1 MHQFANMPMTT
12 QSRMQQIDTLANY
25 PMGTKPDSFR
35 LIKKTFKSGEPMKT
49 KIICFIAFVSYTFYL
64 TAGDI
69 YVSPYGNDNAAGTR
83 QSPLQTLEQAIKQAR
98 EWRRLQSPETT
109 GGINILLEEG
119 IYPQYKSLFIR
130 PEDSGTTDSPTR
142 ITAVPNARV
151 VLSGGVPVTG
161 WEQGCKDTRIPET
174 LRNKIWVA
182 EAPRMGNR
190 ILETRQMWVNGTK
203 AQRAAQ
209 FPDGV
214 MERMIDFNPEEETIT
229 IPTPQTAG
237 LNAASQVEM
246 IVHQRWAIAILRVK
260 EMITEGANTIV
271 RFHDP
276 ESRLEFAHP
285 WPQPVIDGEKGN
297 SSFCLVNAL
306 ELLDQPGEWYQ
317 DYPSGRIYYYPRPH
331 EDMTK
336 AQVIIP
342 ALETL
347 LTISGTLERPVRNIH
362 FQNISFEHTSWM
374 RPSYQGHVTLQGG
387 FHLLDAYRL
396 PIQGLPEKAEL
407 ENQAWIG
414 RPEAAIQIKCGNN
427 INFNHCTFQH
437 LAATGVDYE
446 RAVSTSIV
454 ENCHFTDIGGT
465 ALLVGTFP
473 DEGFETHVPYT
484 PFHEQELCTGITIR
498 NNLIEEVTN
507 EDWGGVGIGAG
518 YVKNIHI
525 VHNEVCHV
533 NYSGICVG
541 WGWTLQESGMS
552 GNRIEANYVHHF
564 ARRLYDAGGL
574 YTLSNQPGSV
584 MRNNRIEHLIDA
596 PYATNDRAFY
606 IYFDEA
612 TDGYTVENNWCP
624 SERFDSNRPGPHN
637 VWKKNGP
644 QVDESIKQKA
654 GRVAVGGVSQPRI
667 IIKTK

>member
-1 MHQFANMPMTT
+1 M
-12 QSRMQQIDTLANY
+12 
-25 PMGTKPDSFR
+25 
-35 LIKKTFKSGEPMKT
+35 
-49 KIICFIAFVSYTFYL
+49 
-64 TAGDI
+64 
-69 YVSPYGNDNAAGTR
+69 
-83 QSPLQTLEQAIKQAR
+83 
-98 EWRRLQSPETT
+98 
-109 GGINILLEEG
+109 
-119 IYPQYKSLFIR
+119 
-130 PEDSGTTDSPTR
+130 
-142 ITAVPNARV
+142 
-151 VLSGGVPVTG
+151 TG

-396 PIQGLPEKAEL
+396 PNRGYPK
-407 ENQAWIG
+407 
-414 RPEAAIQIKCGNN
+414 K
-427 INFNHCTFQH
+427 
-437 LAATGVDYE
+437 
-446 RAVSTSIV
+446 
-454 ENCHFTDIGGT
+454 
-465 ALLVGTFP
+465 
-473 DEGFETHVPYT
+473 
-484 PFHEQELCTGITIR
+484 R
-498 NNLIEEVTN
+498 N
-507 EDWGGVGIGAG
+507 
-518 YVKNIHI
+518 
-525 VHNEVCHV
+525 
-533 NYSGICVG
+533 
-541 WGWTLQESGMS
+541 
-552 GNRIEANYVHHF
+552 
-564 ARRLYDAGGL
+564 
-574 YTLSNQPGSV
+574 
-584 MRNNRIEHLIDA
+584 
-596 PYATNDRAFY
+596 
-606 IYFDEA
+606 
-612 TDGYTVENNWCP
+612 
-624 SERFDSNRPGPHN
+624 
-637 VWKKNGP
+637 WKTRHG
-644 QVDESIKQKA
+644 
-654 GRVAVGGVSQPRI
+654 
-667 IIKTK
+667 